1 MQVAFSDPCYNLQHP
16 RALNVL
22 AWWHEYIKVL
32 LTFNMIVASN
42 LDESTLRG
50 HQAASFKTVGQLP
63 MIPFAMVEKRI
74 LQI

>member
-1 MQVAFSDPCYNLQHP
+1 
-16 RALNVL
+16 
-22 AWWHEYIKVL
+22 
-32 LTFNMIVASN
+32 MIVASN
-42 LDESTLRG
+42 LDESTLTG